1 MSEHTENIKRY
12 CDMDK
17 FAQSICENMTLTE
30 DEANKF
36 IGLLWEQQRC
46 DVVAVVRCK
55 NCKFLNKQKMICLH
69 DANKVFGTGKP
80 TYSECFCNY
89 GKIKE

>member
-1 MSEHTENIKRY
+1 MPECSENKKRY

-36 IGLLWEQQRC
+36 IELLWEQKRC

-55 NCKFLNKQKMICLH
+55 DCGSYNKH
-69 DANKVFGTGKP
+69 
-80 TYSECFCNY
+80 YSECTLNGSRFGENGFCSC
-89 GKIKE
+89 GKRKEDCNA

>member
-1 MSEHTENIKRY
+1 MSECSENKKRY

-36 IGLLWEQQRC
+36 IGILWE
-46 DVVAVVRCK
+46 
-55 NCKFLNKQKMICLH
+55 
-69 DANKVFGTGKP
+69 
-80 TYSECFCNY
+80 
-89 GKIKE
+89 